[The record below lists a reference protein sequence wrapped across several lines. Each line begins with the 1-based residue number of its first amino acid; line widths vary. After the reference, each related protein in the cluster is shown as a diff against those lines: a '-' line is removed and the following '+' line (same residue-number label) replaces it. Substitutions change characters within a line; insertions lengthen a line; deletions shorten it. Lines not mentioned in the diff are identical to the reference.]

1 MSAAKRIDDAISLF
15 STTMMVVCMSTATI
29 VAFVNVVGRYA
40 LGTSITWAAPLTEYL
55 FIWSALFGAAHGFK
69 IGMHIGV
76 TVLIENFPRAIAK
89 YLLLINLAIM
99 MVFLGFLVKW
109 AIDFIQFSMQ
119 FNQIE
124 VELRIQFWIIYTVV
138 PLSMSIAIYQLFL
151 KFYRAI
157 VTPVSEFTY
166 DAIMKEPEKAPST
179 EQQAV

>member
-1 MSAAKRIDDAISLF
+1 MTAMNRLDNAISLF

-76 TVLIENFPRAIAK
+76 TALIENLPRAIAK
-89 YLLLINLAIM
+89 YLLIINLLIM

-119 FNQIE
+119 FGQIE
-124 VELRIQFWIIYTVV
+124 VELRIPFWTIYTVV
-138 PLSMSIAIYQLFL
+138 PLSMSIAIYQLLL
-151 KFYRAI
+151 KLYLT
-157 VTPVSEFTY
+157 VTTPVSEFTY
-166 DAIMKEPEKAPST
+166 DAIMKDPEKAPSP

>member
-1 MSAAKRIDDAISLF
+1 MSVATRIDNAISIF
-15 STTMMVVCMSTATI
+15 STTMMVVCMSTATL
-29 VAFVNVVGRYA
+29 VAFVNVVGRYLFA
-40 LGTSITWAAPLTEYL
+40 TSLPWAAPLTEYL

-76 TVLIENFPRAIAK
+76 TALIENLPRALAK
-89 YLLLINLAIM
+89 YLLLVNLVIM

-138 PLSMSIAIYQLFL
+138 PVSMSIAIYQLLL
-151 KFYRAI
+151 KFYRTI
-157 VTPVSEFTY
+157 ITPVSEFTY
-166 DAIMKEPEKAPST
+166 DAIMKNPEETPST